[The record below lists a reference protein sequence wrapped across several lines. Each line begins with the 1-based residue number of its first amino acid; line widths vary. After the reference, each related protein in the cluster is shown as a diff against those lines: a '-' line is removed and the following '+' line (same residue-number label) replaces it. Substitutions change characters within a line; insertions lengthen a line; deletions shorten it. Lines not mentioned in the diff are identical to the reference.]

1 MLKVYCM
8 SYPSWRPIWWCWWI
22 QEGIS
27 LVVSLFSN
35 LNLTIKQWQDYS
47 NVLNAGSFSFCITTQ
62 NKSCEQLKVTLPID
76 RNKEV
81 SFFSSYIKK
90 KTGWHQT
97 QDHPFLCTT
106 EPNRNR
112 HECHLRGWGHYYT
125 TNWRRPNK
133 TRDKIFEKSR
143 RGRHR
148 MYLLQLYLLEC
159 IKALS
164 VFYSPKSLRGLGKW
178 NIF

>member
-90 KTGWHQT
+90 TGWHQT

-106 EPNRNR
+106 ETNRNR

-125 TNWRRPNK
+125 TGEDQIRQE
-133 TRDKIFEKSR
+133 TRSLKNQGVDDI
-143 RGRHR
+143 
-148 MYLLQLYLLEC
+148 EC
-159 IKALS
+159 IFFSCIFSNVSRLL
-164 VFYSPKSLRGLGKW
+164 VYFILPKVLEV
-178 NIF
+178 